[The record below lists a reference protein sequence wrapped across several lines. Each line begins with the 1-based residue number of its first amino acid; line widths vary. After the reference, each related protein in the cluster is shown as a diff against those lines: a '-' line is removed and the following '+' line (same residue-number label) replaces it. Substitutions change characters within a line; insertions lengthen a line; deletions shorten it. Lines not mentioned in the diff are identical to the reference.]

1 MDLCL
6 ITWSAPNGHWLCH
19 QQSPEVLQIK
29 TYGWNVSLNTMTVI
43 VWPQCL
49 NFDWK
54 LKCNFFR
61 KATVVNYGEITAV
74 LAAPIYAGYLEGVAI
89 EAAVWRVSD
98 PSFSLQACDQPH
110 GGGRIS
116 NLEKLAKISSPMP
129 PPAASCPATPL
140 RGPRTPRG
148 PAPVMPVR
156 QQGGENQVRVEK
168 IKSPRRFQDDPWLN
182 INCKTL
188 IW

>member
-19 QQSPEVLQIK
+19 QQRPKVLQIK

-110 GGGRIS
+110 EEEEFQIWKSLLRYRVQCRHQQLHARQLPWEVREPLAVLLLWCRFD
-116 NLEKLAKISSPMP
+116 NKEEKTRSE
-129 PPAASCPATPL
+129 L
-140 RGPRTPRG
+140 R
-148 PAPVMPVR
+148 
-156 QQGGENQVRVEK
+156 K
-168 IKSPRRFQDDPWLN
+168 
-182 INCKTL
+182 
-188 IW
+188 